1 MYYRQAFGLT
11 FASRRGAFAIFVFAT
26 FIKNGKKFKTQNKIK
41 IKKQTFKFYYFL
53 NLVLGTFGVMIF
65 LLFTYTRL
73 PHVGLTLHSI
83 LIPSLQSISQYI
95 SLPCFHL
102 HMFTTS
108 ILMHVF
114 HTCYL
119 HAFLLLT
126 YYMPCKH
133 GLFVYKPICRPSL
146 FFS

>member
-73 PHVGLTLHSI
+73 PHVRLSLHSI
-83 LIPSLQSISQYI
+83 LISSLRSFLQYV

-102 HMFTTS
+102 HFHHSYFDVCISYMLPTCFFFTY
-108 ILMHVF
+108 L
-114 HTCYL
+114 L
-119 HAFLLLT
+119 HAMQAWL
-126 YYMPCKH
+126 
-133 GLFVYKPICRPSL
+133 ICI
-146 FFS
+146 